1 MFYLVHFVFDEA
13 ARIWDLR
20 GTVFMSEILKL
31 LIKNCPFYLLDKR
44 TDGWL
49 LTDSPLTPTL
59 ICLAYVYAV
68 QILGPKLMENQAAY
82 RLRGLLVIYNVFQIS
97 FNGWMFYHLCRLT
110 WFNGYSLI
118 CQPVDYSDSEN
129 ALQIITIG
137 YCNYLCKLIDFFDT
151 LFFVLRK
158 KNSQQI
164 TFLHVY
170 HHATMPLTV
179 WIVFRFVPGGHSVFM
194 PTVNSFVHVV
204 MYFYYLVAA
213 MGPRFQKYLWWKKYL
228 TGFQMLQFLCVGV
241 HGSQLLFI
249 ECDFPIFFPW
259 FFVAQSIVFF
269 LLFKGFHSKAYK
281 VTRMDKK
288 KN

>member
-20 GTVFMSEILKL
+20 
-31 LIKNCPFYLLDKR
+31 DKR

-68 QILGPKLMENQAAY
+68 QILGPKLMENQG
-82 RLRGLLVIYNVFQIS
+82 GLLVIYNVFQIS

-158 KNSQQI
+158 KNSQQTYII
-164 TFLHVY
+164 T
-170 HHATMPLTV
+170 PLCLSPFGSSSDSSRVVTAFSCRLSIV
-179 WIVFRFVPGGHSVFM
+179 LCTLLCIFTTWWQPWDRASKNIFGGRSTSPVFRCCSSYV
-194 PTVNSFVHVV
+194 
-204 MYFYYLVAA
+204 LEC
-213 MGPRFQKYLWWKKYL
+213 MGRSY
-228 TGFQMLQFLCVGV
+228 CSSNVI
-241 HGSQLLFI
+241 S
-249 ECDFPIFFPW
+249 
-259 FFVAQSIVFF
+259 
-269 LLFKGFHSKAYK
+269 
-281 VTRMDKK
+281 
-288 KN
+288 